1 MNFFIWCFIVT
12 FGACLSRQF
21 TESSNSWHKHIQQQ
35 KSLGKG
41 LRVTAKLMLALQCK
55 LRNSSITPKNDF
67 YASGD
72 VLFCKFCQ
80 HAVDW
85 KHVDVCKDHLQ
96 SKAHVNNTV
105 LLLLL
110 TLAGPP
116 RPSDDRRCH
125 KHVSGFKMT
134 VCSVFCG
141 CVWYMHYVV
150 CL

>member
-1 MNFFIWCFIVT
+1 MDAAHDRNISASLFSLPFKTGPRKSRFSEDFGLSAPFQVT
-12 FGACLSRQF
+12 FGRQF
-21 TESSNSWHKHIQQQ
+21 SDDS
-35 KSLGKG
+35 
-41 LRVTAKLMLALQCK
+41 
-55 LRNSSITPKNDF
+55 

-85 KHVDVCKDHLQ
+85 KHVDACKDHLR
-96 SKAHVNNTV
+96 SKAHVNDTV

-125 KHVSGFKMT
+125 KHVSGFKMR

-141 CVWYMHYVV
+141 CVWYICITLFV
-150 CL
+150 CSTY